1 MGRRWKSLRAPV
13 FAHGQGD
20 VSGYLKTGHLD
31 FCWMFFYEQ
40 LILVN
45 KLTNMCCRWLNKAVA
60 LAGQI
65 RLKQLGE
72 CERLVDVFLVNIFCH
87 GVFAN

>member
-1 MGRRWKSLRAPV
+1 MAKEMSQDISKPGISTFV
-13 FAHGQGD
+13 G
-20 VSGYLKTGHLD
+20 
-31 FCWMFFYEQ
+31 CFFYEQQ

-72 CERLVDVFLVNIFCH
+72 CERLVDVFLVNIFLSWGFCKLNTF
-87 GVFAN
+87 GF